1 MFNLKSSGKKFWLE
15 IKKAKN
21 ILMTLHPSPDGDS
34 IGSNLALYH
43 ALTKM
48 GKKVTLISGD
58 SKFPNN
64 FITLPGTSNI
74 TNQNFFDLDL
84 SKFDLFIINDIAALN
99 QISRQGEINISKNL
113 KTIIIDHHVSNTKFA
128 DINLVDTQAPATC
141 QLVYDL
147 FQFNRV
153 KITKDIAIC
162 LLVGI
167 YTDTGGFK
175 YRNTT
180 DKTFLTAA
188 NLSKINPDF
197 NKFIFEVENNDS
209 PDRLKFLSLILGSIK
224 TYCSD
229 KVAIASLDYETIKKS
244 DINNSVISSSE
255 VANMVKSVTG
265 WEIGICMIESQPN
278 YTKVSFRTRDSK
290 KYDLSKIS
298 AAIGGG
304 GHMAAAG
311 AIINKP
317 LVEAT
322 NLLIEKVSQ
331 TYKI

>member
-1 MFNLKSSGKKFWLE
+1 MFNLKSSGKKVWLE
-15 IKKAKN
+15 IKKAKD

-58 SKFPNN
+58 SQFPNN
-64 FITLPGTSNI
+64 FITLPGTSKI

-99 QISRQGEINISKNL
+99 QISRQGEVNISKNL
-113 KTIIIDHHVSNTKFA
+113 TTIIIDHHVSNTKFA
-128 DINLVDTQAPATC
+128 NINLVDIQAPATC

-147 FQFNRV
+147 FQLNSV
-153 KITKDIAIC
+153 KITKDMAIC

-180 DKTFLTAA
+180 TKTFLTAA

-197 NKFIFEVENNDS
+197 NKFIFEIENNDN

-229 KVAIASLDYETIKKS
+229 KVAVASLDYETIKKNNI
-244 DINNSVISSSE
+244 DNSVISSSE
-255 VANMVKSVTG
+255 VANMVKSVIG

-298 AAIGGG
+298 AAVGGG

-311 AIINKP
+311 ATINKP
-317 LVEAT
+317 LTQAT
-322 NLLIEKVSQ
+322 DLLIEKVSQ